1 MKMATEHPVD
11 DQLAD
16 YVLGTLSP
24 SEMADL
30 DRRIAASADLRR
42 EVDLLTEAMAQA
54 AVRTLVPMP
63 ATGRDRLLAVLGG
76 GQRFAGL
83 VPRLGQMFDLPA
95 RAVQALLDKVDDD
108 SAWISGFAPGLR
120 FFNFSPGPRHAA
132 AGAEAGFVRLA
143 VGATFPRHRHVGH
156 ETTMVIEGQ
165 MRDGDK
171 VFGPGSVIEHDKDT
185 EHGWVT
191 DGPTE
196 LLVVSVHHGL
206 QPV

>member
-1 MKMATEHPVD
+1 
-11 DQLAD
+11 
-16 YVLGTLSP
+16 
-24 SEMADL
+24 
-30 DRRIAASADLRR
+30 
-42 EVDLLTEAMAQA
+42 
-54 AVRTLVPMP
+54 LVPVPVP

-83 VPRLGQMFDLPA
+83 IPRLGQMFDLPG

-120 FFNFSPGPRHAA
+120 FFNFTPGPRHAA

-156 ETTMVIEGQ
+156 EMTLVIEGQ
-165 MRDGDK
+165 MRDDDK
-171 VFGPGSVIEHDKDT
+171 RFGPGSVIEHDKDT

-206 QPV
+206 QLL